1 MDANLWSSLFGSPGV
16 RPAPAAPAGGY
27 QVPVSSTVGPDGSLA
42 FAPPTPHANF
52 LARLFG
58 GSDPLE
64 GGNLDPNR
72 ANGLGGRSLLDAGL
86 AMLDAS
92 GPSYIPKSFGQVL
105 AAGIRGG
112 QQGYQSGYQQDL
124 ANQNIASQQAQLKAL
139 AAFRSKYANATPDQ
153 YPEMYG
159 DLLKLGAGSPVALQ
173 SLGQLLSTGA
183 NQTTKPLQQ
192 VHNVKGPDGK
202 IYTIGVDPV
211 TGDERARWP
220 EGAAP
225 TDPVRTGMAA
235 DQHNITRAQWLQ
247 SNLLNTPA
255 VKQITTAYA
264 TARSNLDQAA
274 SVDPQTGLGKIPNPQ
289 AYVSAV
295 IGMASTADAR
305 AQLRAQILD
314 HMIGSMGL
322 SVHQSLENMLQ
333 KFATGTWPQNVIDGM
348 NRILEGVYDNQI
360 HDYDQ
365 KLQGVQRREPAAAA
379 YITPTSEVFGV
390 PQERVD
396 SLAKARSATGPR
408 VVPGQGAE
416 RVRALIRRLP
426 SAGGT
431 P

>member
-1 MDANLWSSLFGSPGV
+1 MSDP
-16 RPAPAAPAGGY
+16 
-27 QVPVSSTVGPDGSLA
+27 TGSLA
-42 FAPPTPHANF
+42 AQPGFF
-52 LARLFG
+52 ARLFG

-64 GGNLDPNR
+64 GGNLDPMR
-72 ANGLGGRSLLDAGL
+72 ANVLGRQSLLDTGL
-86 AMLDAS
+86 SLLDAS

-105 AAGIRGG
+105 AAGLRGG
-112 QQGYQSGYQQDL
+112 QQGYQTGYQQDL
-124 ANQNIASQQAQLKAL
+124 ANQNIATQQAQLKAL
-139 AAFRSKYANATPDQ
+139 AAFRAKYANATPDQ
-153 YPEMYG
+153 FPQMYSDMLAMNG
-159 DLLKLGAGSPVALQ
+159 GSPVALQ

-192 VHNVKGPDGK
+192 VHNVKGADGK
-202 IYTIGVDPV
+202 MYTLGVDPV
-211 TGDERARWP
+211 TGEERARWP

-264 TARSNLDQAA
+264 TARSNLDQAS

-295 IGMASTADAR
+295 IGVASTADAR

-333 KFATGTWPQNVIDGM
+333 KFATGTWPQSVIEGM
-348 NRILEGVYDNQI
+348 NRILEGVYNNQI

-365 KLQGVQRREPAAAA
+365 KLQGIRRREPNAAA
-379 YITPTSEVFGV
+379 YITPTAEVFGV

-396 SLAKARSATGPR
+396 SLAQARSATGPR
-408 VVPGQGAE
+408 VIPGEGAK
-416 RVRALIRRLP
+416 RVAALLG
-426 SAGGT
+426 AN
-431 P
+431 